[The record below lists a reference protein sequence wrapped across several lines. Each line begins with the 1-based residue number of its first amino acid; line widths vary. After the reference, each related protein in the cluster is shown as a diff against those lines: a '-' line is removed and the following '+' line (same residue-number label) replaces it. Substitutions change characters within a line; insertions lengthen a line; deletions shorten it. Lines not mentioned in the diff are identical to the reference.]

1 MSTPPEWTSTQFK
14 LQYVDILWSITGVT
28 ITGLLFLN
36 NFEGSKSVPQVLKF
50 VFIQLDSPKTG

>member
-14 LQYVDILWSITGVT
+14 LEYVDILWSTNGAT

-36 NFEGSKSVPQVLKF
+36 NFKGSKSVPQVLKLM
-50 VFIQLDSPKTG
+50 FIQLNSPKTG